1 MCGPVFRCFATVEFA
16 MNLSSAAIDKPRVVY
31 VVAIL
36 VIIVSIFAAMS
47 ISVQRTPAIHKAI
60 ILVAVPHPGA
70 QPTEVEEQI
79 TRKIEE
85 KLQKLNNVDF
95 VASSSMRGS
104 SITQV
109 LFLDGVDPDAARG
122 EVKDLVDEVRRELPR
137 ARDVEP
143 IVTDIDF
150 ENTPLMLVNLV
161 APDGFDP
168 RSLKDLA
175 EEVQEELE
183 SVAGIASTQLFGGR
197 EREIHVSVDLDL
209 AAEHHVSLADCQLA
223 LSLFHAELP
232 GGALETGDFD
242 YQVRSDTKF
251 RGLVD
256 IREAVVRSEAG
267 RVIRI
272 KDVASVV
279 DTYRRLKNVAHLD
292 GHESAT
298 IVLYKESDINTL
310 GTALAVKSRVE
321 DLKTQY
327 PFIEFSATRDTSEEI
342 SIMFRVLGSSFVFG
356 AMLVLIILGWSM
368 GLRISM
374 LVLLAI
380 PLSSGVGLICLY
392 AFGVPISNMVIFS
405 FILVLGMVVDG
416 AIIVTENIH
425 RHIELGKSPKEAA
438 KTGIDEVAMPVLMA
452 DLTTVAAYLP
462 MLMVPGIMGDFMGV
476 MPVVVSVSLLGSVLV
491 DHFLIP
497 VLAAHWY
504 TQRPQREGDCEAET
518 AAEERRGLFTTMF
531 VRVLNWSLEHR
542 IAVVICTVLGI
553 VWAGYMMKRIGFEF
567 FPPSDRGQFE
577 VKYELPLGHSIE
589 QTIVAARVITEPLEE
604 MKARDG
610 IVVHF
615 VSALGSSEGLA
626 SRLENDPAV
635 GPEFGTVMVQLLSP
649 LDRDIHEDAVINELR
664 SAIDQRLDQ
673 VPGMKYSIVEVEE
686 GPPGGSDVAIRFT
699 GENHEMLGNV
709 AEQVAA
715 RLESIQGVV
724 DQRTDYR
731 SENPEIVIDPN
742 EDVLPFYDIS
752 NLAISQAIQT
762 AVNGD
767 NTIELSMNDEDVVL
781 RLLAGEAYRN
791 NLSSIRQMMITGPTG
806 RKAPVG
812 ELARIRRTR
821 GVHAVNR
828 YERKRAVVA
837 KCDVNKSTGLT
848 SDKVF
853 TELRDEILPTL
864 GFRPVATSSTGVFD
878 KLMDLV
884 GMHPTKK
891 NAITFLGRA
900 GTPFE
905 GVRATFTGENEER
918 DKNFRYLLAC
928 MVIAVLLI
936 FCILV
941 IQFNS
946 FRQTIVV
953 LMTVPLSFV
962 GVVGG
967 MWLCQFPF
975 SLATFIGLVSLAGV
989 VVNDAIVVVDF
1000 VNQERRNLP
1009 LKAALLKAGANRLRP
1024 VLLTTVT
1031 TIGGL
1036 LPLFLNL
1043 SGGAEFWQP
1052 LTGAVVSG
1060 LAFAT
1065 VLTLVVIP
1073 VLYSLVY
1080 NREFLASR

>member
-1 MCGPVFRCFATVEFA
+1 

-731 SENPEIVIDPN
+731 PENPEIVIDPN

-884 GMHPTKK
+884 GMNPTKK
-891 NAITFLGRA
+891 NAVTFLGKA

>member
-1 MCGPVFRCFATVEFA
+1 

-504 TQRPQREGDCEAET
+504 TQRPQREGDCEAEA

-731 SENPEIVIDPN
+731 PENPEIVIDPN

-864 GFRPVATSSTGVFD
+864 GFRPVATSSTGVFA
-878 KLMDLV
+878 KMMDLA

>member
-1 MCGPVFRCFATVEFA
+1 

-731 SENPEIVIDPN
+731 PENPEIVIDPN

-884 GMHPTKK
+884 GMNPTKK

>member
-1 MCGPVFRCFATVEFA
+1 

-731 SENPEIVIDPN
+731 PENPEIVIDPN

-864 GFRPVATSSTGVFD
+864 GFRPVATSSTGVFA
-878 KLMDLV
+878 KMMDLA

>member
-1 MCGPVFRCFATVEFA
+1 

-168 RSLKDLA
+168 RTLKDLA

-504 TQRPQREGDCEAET
+504 TQRPQREGDCEAEA

-731 SENPEIVIDPN
+731 PENPEIVIDPN

-791 NLSSIRQMMITGPTG
+791 NLSSIRQMMITGHTG

-884 GMHPTKK
+884 GMNPTKK
-891 NAITFLGRA
+891 NAVTFLGKA

-918 DKNFRYLLAC
+918 DENFRYLLAC